1 MLKLVITEKPSVAQ
15 SIAKVLSAT
24 KHCNGY
30 LEGNGYLVSWCVGHL
45 VELAPPDHY
54 DERYKK
60 WKKEDLPILPANW
73 RYTVSSG
80 TKKQFNILKELMNRD
95 DVDSLICATDAGRE
109 GELIFRLVYHQCR
122 CRKPFERLW
131 ISSME
136 DSAIRDGFRHL
147 KPGTEYDDALYEAAL
162 CRERSDWIVGINAT
176 RLFSVLYGNTLNVGR
191 VMSPTLALT
200 VMREAAIAAFISEP
214 FYTVKIQMDGF
225 TASSERIKLKGEAEK
240 LAADCKEASAAV
252 TKVERKNRKEKPPLL
267 YDLTTLQREANKI
280 MGYTAQQTLDYTQSL
295 YEKKMVTY
303 PRTDSRYLTEDM
315 AAMIPELVQKTAKK
329 LSFSD
334 ETVPVR
340 TGQVINNKKV
350 TDHHAII
357 PTKTA
362 AETDLS
368 ALPAGEQAVL
378 ELIARRLVCA
388 VGIPS
393 ESDETAAELSC
404 AGAVFKAKGSI
415 VTEPGWKA
423 FISGTESGKEDKEE
437 DASSIPDVQNG
448 IELTVREAVCKEG
461 KTVPPKHYTEATLLQ
476 AMENADAE
484 EMPEDAERKGLGTPA
499 TRAGIIEKLVR
510 TGFLERTGNKKTK
523 YLIPTQKGTALVTIL
538 PEQIQSASM
547 TAEWEEK
554 LLEIERG
561 KYSGDAFMG
570 EIEAMISDLVKN
582 YQIVPDAEI
591 LMQKQKSQEIGK
603 CPVCGNDVIEG
614 AKGWFCANRSCPFAL
629 WKQNRYFDSIGKKLT
644 VSVAE
649 KLLAN
654 GKVRMKGCK
663 SAKTGKTFDVVLI
676 LEIDADGKARF
687 RLDFEGGKK

>member
-1 MLKLVITEKPSVAQ
+1 MPKLVITEKPSVAQ

-24 KHCNGY
+24 KRCNGY
-30 LEGNGYLVSWCVGHL
+30 LEGNGYLISWCIGHL

-54 DERYKK
+54 DERYGK

-73 RYTVSSG
+73 KYTISPG

-147 KPGTEYDDALYEAAL
+147 KPGTEYDALYKAAL

-315 AAMIPELVQKTAKK
+315 AAMIPDLVQKTAKK
-329 LSFSD
+329 FSFSD
-334 ETVPVR
+334 EAVPVQA
-340 TGQVINNKKV
+340 GQVINNKKV

-388 VGIPS
+388 VGIPC
-393 ESDETAAELSC
+393 ESDETAVELSC
-404 AGAVFKAKGSI
+404 AGSVFKAKGSI

>member
-24 KHCNGY
+24 KRCNGY
-30 LEGNGYLVSWCVGHL
+30 FEGNGYLVSWCIGHL
-45 VELAPPDHY
+45 VELAPPDNY

-73 RYTVSSG
+73 KYTVSPG
-80 TKKQFNILKELMNRD
+80 TKKQFNIIKELMNRNE
-95 DVDSLICATDAGRE
+95 VDSLICATDAGRE

-136 DSAIRDGFRHL
+136 DNAIREGFRHL
-147 KPGTEYDDALYEAAL
+147 KPGTEYDALYEAAL

-200 VMREAAIAAFISEP
+200 VMRETAIAAFISEP

-225 TASSERIKLKGEAEK
+225 TASSERIKSKEDAEK
-240 LAADCKEASAAV
+240 LAADCKEASAVV
-252 TKVERKNRKEKPPLL
+252 TKAERKNRKEKPPLL

-303 PRTDSRYLTEDM
+303 PRTDSRYLTEDI
-315 AAMIPELVQKTAKK
+315 AAMIPDLVQKTAKK
-329 LSFSD
+329 FSFSK

-357 PTKTA
+357 PTKTM
-362 AETDLS
+362 AEADLS
-368 ALPAGEQAVL
+368 ALPAGERAVL

-388 VGIPS
+388 VGIPC
-393 ESDETAAELSC
+393 ESDETTVELSC
-404 AGAVFKAKGSI
+404 AGTVFKTKGSI
-415 VTEPGWKA
+415 VSEPGWKA
-423 FISGTESGKEDKEE
+423 FISNAESGKEDKEE
-437 DASSIPDVQNG
+437 GDSSIPDIQNG
-448 IELTVREAVCKEG
+448 MELTVREAVCKEG
-461 KTVPPKHYTEATLLQ
+461 KTVPPKHYTEASLLQ
-476 AMENADAE
+476 AMENAGAE

-538 PEQIQSASM
+538 PEEIQSASM

-554 LLEIERG
+554 LLEIEQG

-591 LMQKQKSQEIGK
+591 LMPKQKSQKIGK

-614 AKGWFCANRSCPFAL
+614 AKGWFCVSRSCSFAL
-629 WKQNRYFDSIGKKLT
+629 WKQNRYFDSIGKKIT
-644 VSVAE
+644 ASVAE

-663 SAKTGKTFDVVLI
+663 SAKTGKTFDAVLI
-676 LEIDADGKARF
+676 LETDADGKARF
-687 RLDFEGGKK
+687 RLDFERGKK

>member
-1 MLKLVITEKPSVAQ
+1 MPKLVITEKPSVAQ

-24 KHCNGY
+24 KRCNGY

-147 KPGTEYDDALYEAAL
+147 KPGTEYDALYKAAL

-315 AAMIPELVQKTAKK
+315 AAMIPDLVQKTAKK
-329 LSFSD
+329 FSFSD
-334 ETVPVR
+334 EAVPVQA
-340 TGQVINNKKV
+340 GQVINNKKV

-388 VGIPS
+388 VGIPC
-393 ESDETAAELSC
+393 ESDETAVELSC
-404 AGAVFKAKGSI
+404 AGSVFKAKGSI

>member
-1 MLKLVITEKPSVAQ
+1 
-15 SIAKVLSAT
+15 
-24 KHCNGY
+24 
-30 LEGNGYLVSWCVGHL
+30 
-45 VELAPPDHY
+45 
-54 DERYKK
+54 
-60 WKKEDLPILPANW
+60 
-73 RYTVSSG
+73 
-80 TKKQFNILKELMNRD
+80 
-95 DVDSLICATDAGRE
+95 
-109 GELIFRLVYHQCR
+109 
-122 CRKPFERLW
+122 
-131 ISSME
+131 
-136 DSAIRDGFRHL
+136 
-147 KPGTEYDDALYEAAL
+147 
-162 CRERSDWIVGINAT
+162 
-176 RLFSVLYGNTLNVGR
+176 
-191 VMSPTLALT
+191 
-200 VMREAAIAAFISEP
+200 
-214 FYTVKIQMDGF
+214 MDGF
-225 TASSERIKLKGEAEK
+225 TASSERVKSKEDAEK
-240 LAADCKEASAAV
+240 LAADCKEASAVV

-329 LSFSD
+329 FSFSD

-340 TGQVINNKKV
+340 TDQVINNKKV

-357 PTKTA
+357 STKTA
-362 AETDLS
+362 AETNLS
-368 ALPAGEQAVL
+368 ALPAGERAVL

-388 VGIPS
+388 VGSPC
-393 ESDETAAELSC
+393 ESDETAVELSC

-423 FISGTESGKEDKEE
+423 FISGVESGKEDKEE
-437 DASSIPDVQNG
+437 AALPIADIQNG
-448 IELTVREAVCKEG
+448 MELTVREAVFKEG

-476 AMENADAE
+476 AMENAGAE
-484 EMPEDAERKGLGTPA
+484 EMPEDTERKGLGTPA

-510 TGFLERTGNKKTK
+510 TGFLERTGNKKIK

-561 KYSGDAFMG
+561 KYSGDAFMR

-591 LMQKQKSQEIGK
+591 LMPKQKSQGIGK

-614 AKGWFCANRSCPFAL
+614 AKGWFCVKRSCPFAL
-629 WKQNRYFDSIGKKLT
+629 WKQNRYFDSIGKKIT
-644 VSVAE
+644 ASVAE

-663 SAKTGKTFDVVLI
+663 SAKTGKTFDAVLI
-676 LEIDADGKARF
+676 LETDADGKARF

>member
-109 GELIFRLVYHQCR
+109 GELIFGRVCHQCR
-122 CRKPFERLW
+122 CREPFERLW

-147 KPGTEYDDALYEAAL
+147 KPGTEYDALYKAAL

-315 AAMIPELVQKTAKK
+315 AAMIPDLVQKTAKK
-329 LSFSD
+329 FSFSD
-334 ETVPVR
+334 EAVPVQA
-340 TGQVINNKKV
+340 GQVINNKKV

-388 VGIPS
+388 VGIPC
-393 ESDETAAELSC
+393 ESDETAVELSC
-404 AGAVFKAKGSI
+404 AGSVFKAKGSI

>member
-147 KPGTEYDDALYEAAL
+147 KPGTEYDALYKAAL

-315 AAMIPELVQKTAKK
+315 AAMIPDLVQKTAKK
-329 LSFSD
+329 FSFSD
-334 ETVPVR
+334 EAVPVQA
-340 TGQVINNKKV
+340 GQVINNKKV

-388 VGIPS
+388 VGIPC
-393 ESDETAAELSC
+393 ESDETAVELSC
-404 AGAVFKAKGSI
+404 AGSVFKAKGSI